1 MVTLYSKY
9 TRALTFE
16 NLVQQLQSAT
26 LRARTPGR
34 AEGSQPGDEIEGV
47 AVSGGDLGLIE
58 CLCGVYPRPLW
69 IGNSKNDPRNPI
81 QYVSE
86 AVRAREVSAY
96 ADVEL
101 CIDLDA
107 AHEVRSCLWSEALRF
122 LRRKVHLKHAK

>member
-1 MVTLYSKY
+1 MTLYSKY

-58 CLCGVYPRPLW
+58 CLCGVFPRPHRLRH
-69 IGNSKNDPRNPI
+69 ILDRVPGVVFRITNPRI
-81 QYVSE
+81 
-86 AVRAREVSAY
+86 
-96 ADVEL
+96 
-101 CIDLDA
+101 C
-107 AHEVRSCLWSEALRF
+107 
-122 LRRKVHLKHAK
+122 RR

>member
-1 MVTLYSKY
+1 
-9 TRALTFE
+9 
-16 NLVQQLQSAT
+16 VQQLHSAT
-26 LRARTPGR
+26 LRARAPGGVEGG
-34 AEGSQPGDEIEGV
+34 EGSQQGEGLEGV
-47 AVSGGDLGLIE
+47 AVAGGDLGLIE

-81 QYVSE
+81 EYVSE

-107 AHEVRSCLWSEALRF
+107 AHEVRPCLWSETLRF
-122 LRRKVHLKHAK
+122 LRRKVHSKHAK